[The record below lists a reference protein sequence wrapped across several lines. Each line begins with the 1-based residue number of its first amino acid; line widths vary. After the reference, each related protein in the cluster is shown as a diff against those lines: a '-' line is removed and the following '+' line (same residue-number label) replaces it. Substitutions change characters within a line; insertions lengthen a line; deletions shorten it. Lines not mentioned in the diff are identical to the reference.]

1 MLIQTILGADLDLS
15 TSYWPISVSLF
26 QYNKQFDIKCPTPCQ
41 DILILSRYACPDIT
55 IMRVLDADRWGRG
68 GRSNRS

>member
-41 DILILSRYACPDIT
+41 DILISSRYACPDIT
-55 IMRVLDADRWGRG
+55 IMRVMKPSLQPESSIA
-68 GRSNRS
+68 